1 MHRSHHLR
9 WAFLGWY
16 LLAAT
21 SALAQ
26 TQLPQ
31 GEGRDLVAAVC
42 TQCHA
47 LTPITATRYGPTG
60 WRRFVYN
67 MVLRGAQ
74 LRPSET
80 ETVINYLSA
89 NFGPAL
95 HGVGQVTLPNGPGK
109 ELTEIRCTGCHDL
122 DRVAGVKRR
131 KQDWPVIVANM
142 VDRGAAA
149 TPDDAQAIAAY
160 LAANFGA
167 D

>member
-9 WAFLGWY
+9 RAFLAWY

-31 GEGRDLVAAVC
+31 GEGRDLVAVVC

-47 LTPITATRYGPTG
+47 LTPITATRDGPAG

-80 ETVINYLSA
+80 ETVINYLSV

-109 ELTEIRCTGCHDL
+109 ELTETRCTGCHDL

-142 VDRGAAA
+142 IDRGAAA

-160 LAANFGA
+160 LTANFGA